1 MPISPSDNHE
11 IITGV
16 FYLDHSPGI
25 VARLYRAAAPV
36 VMQSG
41 LLNRCNFAFWYK
53 DERSVA
59 PNGWTCTPNAH
70 AWVREVTSTDMIR
83 ADSPLFPTDEVE
95 AAFIEPV
102 RRTRTYPIGEGPCS
116 LSVRGKGDSFE
127 HSPVIVVL
135 TIDPVHAHKRDIDV
149 RKLVN
154 DFTSVLGDGHGC
166 FYGFIDTCTAA
177 ECEFTLLYKF
187 NTIATV
193 RRQLE
198 ENLYRSEGPNRAN
211 YVRNVYWGNYLG
223 PGLAKRFDPT
233 GELAAQFAAG
243 TDPDW
248 DPSTEEPGIP
258 GYTQYVQKTADGGLF
273 LAMSESPMT
282 WAEVGGGNLGF
293 GESADLALWVH
304 RQFRDKGMLL

>member
-1 MPISPSDNHE
+1 MPISPLDDRE

-16 FYLDHSPGI
+16 FYFSDSPDA
-25 VARLYRAAAPV
+25 VARVYRAVAPIAIE
-36 VMQSG
+36 SG
-41 LLNRCNFAFWYK
+41 LLDRCQLTFWYADK
-53 DERSVA
+53 ALRASD
-59 PNGWTCTPNAH
+59 GWTRTAK
-70 AWVREVTSTDMIR
+70 
-83 ADSPLFPTDEVE
+83 ADSWERVLNTAERAQLSTVSFPNKGIED
-95 AAFIEPV
+95 AFVDPI
-102 RRTRTYPIGEGPCS
+102 RRTRGYPIGEGPCS
-116 LSVRGKGDSFE
+116 LSVQRHVYPG
-127 HSPVIVVL
+127 SPATAVL
-135 TIDPVHAHKRDIDV
+135 TIDPVHAHKRNIDV

-177 ECEFTLLYKF
+177 ECASTLLYSF
-187 NTIATV
+187 STIATV